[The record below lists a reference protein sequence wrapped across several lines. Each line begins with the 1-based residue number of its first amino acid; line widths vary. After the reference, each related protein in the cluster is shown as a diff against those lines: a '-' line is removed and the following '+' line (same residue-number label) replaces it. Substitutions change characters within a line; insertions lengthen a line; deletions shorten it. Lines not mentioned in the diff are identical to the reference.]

1 VQGYETR
8 SVRIPEAYARFE
20 ADIRSREGHLDI
32 VVVAWV
38 VMGIFYVLYGLGVS
52 ALIVVLMSTLPGESD
67 AAMRIVMPL
76 VAVACL
82 VACAGVG
89 TWFLITAWGLHRRTR
104 PARISSYVLAGLL
117 AATICLLPLG
127 IYAFWVLMGPVT
139 DMAFGRF
146 GAGSAG
152 APGHVPRTRAAGGA
166 ARPSPSL
173 RSAEV
178 LPPRQRLATPGLGAY
193 PRPDPTLRTPPAGIP
208 RYASGANGNGP
219 KEQDITRLETVRDLP
234 SPYAGRKKG

>member
-178 LPPRQRLATPGLGAY
+178 LPPRQRLPTPRCAPRRRASRATRAVRTATGRRSRTSPGS
-193 PRPDPTLRTPPAGIP
+193 RPSGIC
-208 RYASGANGNGP
+208 RRRMR
-219 KEQDITRLETVRDLP
+219 E
-234 SPYAGRKKG
+234 GRRGRIYSEGSVQ